1 MNQPLRIALAQGAI
15 FEETCRALEAV
26 GLPVAGL
33 TGHRRLLVRSDGV
46 DYVLARPGDVPT
58 YVAHGAADLGIVGR
72 DVLLESDEDVL
83 ELVDLGYGL
92 CRFVVAAPV
101 GSLDRS
107 LDEYRH
113 LGSLE
118 VATKYTRVAQRHF
131 ERRGIQVELI
141 RLSGAIE
148 LAPQVGLS
156 DWIVDLVGTGRT
168 LRDNDLAVVEEIATC
183 TARLV
188 ANRVSYAR
196 ERERIADLAERFEAW
211 TAGRARAPAVGQP
224 VAGQP
229 SAGQEDSSRVAA
241 TPEDAS
247 VVRTRGGTAG

>member
-1 MNQPLRIALAQGAI
+1 MSEPLRIALAQGAI
-15 FEETCRALEAV
+15 FEDTRRALEAV
-26 GLPVAGL
+26 GLPVVGL
-33 TGHRRLLVRSDGV
+33 GGHRRLLVHGEDGI
-46 DYVLARPGDVPT
+46 DYVLARPADVPT

-92 CRFVVAAPV
+92 CRFVVAAPA

-118 VATKYTRVAQRHF
+118 VATKYTRVAERHF
-131 ERRGIQVELI
+131 QRRGIQVELI
-141 RLSGAIE
+141 RLSGAVE

-168 LRDNDLAVVEEIATC
+168 LRENGLAVVEEIAEC
-183 TARLV
+183 TARLI

-196 ERERIADLAERFEAW
+196 ARERIAALAERFESW
-211 TAGRARAPAVGQP
+211 AGARRPA
-224 VAGQP
+224 
-229 SAGQEDSSRVAA
+229 
-241 TPEDAS
+241 
-247 VVRTRGGTAG
+247 